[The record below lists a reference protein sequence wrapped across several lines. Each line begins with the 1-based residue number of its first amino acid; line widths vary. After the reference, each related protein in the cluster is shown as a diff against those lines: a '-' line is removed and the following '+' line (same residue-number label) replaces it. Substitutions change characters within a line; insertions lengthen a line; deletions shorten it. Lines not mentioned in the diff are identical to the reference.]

1 MCVAAFF
8 ILLLHRRAGAA
19 MKISPFH
26 MELAKKVADGKKYK
40 EISQEIQI
48 SQSRLSVLKSNPLFQ
63 KYVRKYQNMKD
74 DGYAQAA
81 RVLDKGAQDAATE
94 VLRMATSLTTEPRIR
109 LDAAKEVLDRAGM
122 GSVGSS
128 KKNALG
134 GDEVSF
140 EQILRITKKKSGTAQ
155 EDDREDDYES
165 AFAELSQ
172 DTMIAEPLEN
182 VTPASEPPDLAA

>member
-1 MCVAAFF
+1 
-8 ILLLHRRAGAA
+8 

-26 MELAKKVADGKKYK
+26 MELAKKVADGKKYA
-40 EISQEIQI
+40 EISKEIQI

-63 KYVRKYQNMKD
+63 KYVRKYQRMKD

-81 RVLDKGAQDAATE
+81 RVLDKGAESAATE

-122 GSVGSS
+122 GSVGSA
-128 KKNALG
+128 KKTPLG
-134 GDEVSF
+134 ADEVSF

-155 EDDREDDYES
+155 EDNREDDYES
-165 AFAELSQ
+165 ALADLSADLTSVEQ
-172 DTMIAEPLEN
+172 LDSIEN
-182 VTPASEPPDLAA
+182 VTPGAARSSEPPDLAA